1 MMTGDFE
8 EGPMSESSGA
18 PREFDTEPPGLEEI
32 AADLHD
38 DEGVDDRRVVLAAE
52 GDALVVGGS
61 VATQEE
67 ADRALL
73 VAERS
78 GAQVVD
84 RLQIDPAL
92 REGIEE
98 PSRGE
103 EIEPLEDEVLVG
115 GTDMLAGPD
124 TEFTDDLQAS
134 RDENEP
140 LDPPEEPL
148 FPSTQGEARNAEPW
162 EVEEDADPELDVDLD
177 DVTEDDRPAAAD
189 LTEQDLRE
197 AAEGRPLPPLD
208 PDLDATAEDLD
219 PATGPGGVDELG
231 DSPREP

>member
-1 MMTGDFE
+1 
-8 EGPMSESSGA
+8 MSESSGA
-18 PREFDTEPPGLEEI
+18 PREFDTEPPDLEEI

-38 DEGVDDRRVVLAAE
+38 DDGVDDRRVVLAAE

-84 RLQIDPAL
+84 RLQIDPAV

-98 PSRGE
+98 PSRAE

-134 RDENEP
+134 LDENEP
-140 LDPPEEPL
+140 LEPPEEPL

-162 EVEEDADPELDVDLD
+162 KVEEDADPELDVDLD